1 MNARI
6 RTITLLLML
15 FCGLVVQFTG
25 SNTTY
30 ALIPSDNHR
39 QRYIEPNGSYTY
51 WISDKEGYVKSTLP
65 NEWFVSWSNES
76 LQAGAVIIRSG
87 VFWRVNRSVLGSSA
101 PNNNCYKGGSGS
113 TLYYRTV
120 PNTRG
125 GEEEWIPYS
134 GQTKTN
140 TATDNTANYHAERV
154 NLPSGRPDKLVGLR
168 YNSTI
173 QNRTESTTGGW
184 LARVRYA
191 YVGAGS
197 PGSPFDPNLECSQE
211 DDQTNSDPTYPNT

>member
-1 MNARI
+1 
-6 RTITLLLML
+6 ML

-125 GEEEWIPYS
+125 GE
-134 GQTKTN
+134 
-140 TATDNTANYHAERV
+140 
-154 NLPSGRPDKLVGLR
+154 
-168 YNSTI
+168 
-173 QNRTESTTGGW
+173 
-184 LARVRYA
+184 
-191 YVGAGS
+191 
-197 PGSPFDPNLECSQE
+197 FDPNLECSQE